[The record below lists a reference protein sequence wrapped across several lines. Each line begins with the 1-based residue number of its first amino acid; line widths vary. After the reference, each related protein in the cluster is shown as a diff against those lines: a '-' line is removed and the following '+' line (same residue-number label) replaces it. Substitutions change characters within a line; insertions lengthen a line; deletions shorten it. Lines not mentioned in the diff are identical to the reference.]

1 MPKHQ
6 EKEREREREIGKV
19 EKGHVGD
26 KIDETAQAARLALGG
41 EIHQSLSLRNSP
53 ITTTKYKKTWSPPSP
68 QTHYP
73 LPPTTNHNMYKTLW
87 WPPWEGKKNLKT
99 RLKKEA
105 RVDLSKRR
113 KRRWV
118 WLYGFHRWWLWL
130 CGFGCWFCLMWL
142 MRFSGDWV
150 C

>member
-19 EKGHVGD
+19 EKGHVGS
-26 KIDETAQAARLALGG
+26 KIDETAQAARSALGG
-41 EIHQSLSLRNSP
+41 EIHQSLSLWNSP
-53 ITTTKYKKTWSPPSP
+53 ITTTKYKKLD
-68 QTHYP
+68 HHHH
-73 LPPTTNHNMYKTLW
+73 LKPTTHFHQQPITICIKLSDDHH
-87 WPPWEGKKNLKT
+87 GRKKKNLKT

-118 WLYGFHRWWLWL
+118 WLYGFHRWWVWL